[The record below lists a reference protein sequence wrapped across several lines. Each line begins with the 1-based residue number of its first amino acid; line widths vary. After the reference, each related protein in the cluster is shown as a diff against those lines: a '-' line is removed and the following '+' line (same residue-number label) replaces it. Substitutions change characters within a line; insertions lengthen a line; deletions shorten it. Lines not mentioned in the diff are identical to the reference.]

1 MASTASKAP
10 INKSFAEVAK
20 GTVEKPDFFDSAVS
34 DIKLPPSYPH
44 KRIPNT
50 KERFSFF
57 VDLQS
62 TDATQTEVADAMPT
76 SGIIGVNPRRSLQ
89 VVEFVCEDE
98 DTQKAMLETTFHVEG
113 KRSFLAIMPRHLLAP
128 TVLVKLSNVPYGR
141 EGTIKQAIRTHWN
154 SYGRILDIS
163 PCKYPGK
170 PWLTKR
176 WDILIQLSNGLKK
189 LTAPVVFQ
197 LNGYDDTIVCSWR
210 GSKKACLK
218 CKCAGHSTS
227 FCPGV
232 APKVGETVNPHQKI
246 DNNGQSE
253 KGKTKGP
260 EISSGFSV
268 EVPITPAAAQPPIT
282 ATTSTA
288 AGILRSPF
296 TTPVSP
302 APEEEIPA
310 WSLPRR
316 TPRPATPPTTHPSPI
331 TAGDSPQR
339 KIPRNQRQ
347 TRTMTRSQSSSSASM
362 QQPTIKKNTAAKGAK
377 PTWYF
382 VCSICE
388 SREHDALTCPQNP
401 TRSNTFAPLIT
412 DDDSHNDDGLVDDP
426 ME

>member
-10 INKSFAEVAK
+10 ITKSFAEVAK
-20 GTVEKPDFFDSAVS
+20 GTVEKPDFFNSAVS
-34 DIKLPPSYPH
+34 DITPPSYPH

-62 TDATQTEVADAMPT
+62 TDANQTEVADAMPT

-141 EGTIKQAIRTHWN
+141 EGAIKQAIRTHWN
-154 SYGRILDIS
+154 QYGQILDIS

-176 WDILIQLSNGLKK
+176 WDILIQLSDGLKK

-218 CKCAGHSTS
+218 CKCAGHSMS

-232 APKVGETVNPHQKI
+232 NPKVGETANPHQKI
-246 DNNGQSE
+246 DNNGSSE
-253 KGKTKGP
+253 KGKNKGS
-260 EISSGFSV
+260 ELSSDFSM
-268 EVPITPAAAQPPIT
+268 EVPIIPASAQPPLT

-288 AGILRSPF
+288 AGILVSPL
-296 TTPVSP
+296 TTPVPTVSGQKTF
-302 APEEEIPA
+302 EEIRQSIIDA
-310 WSLPRR
+310 EIEASRN
-316 TPRPATPPTTHPSPI
+316 RPTTPPTQHPSPV
-331 TAGDSPQR
+331 TAGDP
-339 KIPRNQRQ
+339 
-347 TRTMTRSQSSSSASM
+347 
-362 QQPTIKKNTAAKGAK
+362 
-377 PTWYF
+377 
-382 VCSICE
+382 
-388 SREHDALTCPQNP
+388 
-401 TRSNTFAPLIT
+401 
-412 DDDSHNDDGLVDDP
+412 
-426 ME
+426 

>member
-1 MASTASKAP
+1 M
-10 INKSFAEVAK
+10 
-20 GTVEKPDFFDSAVS
+20 
-34 DIKLPPSYPH
+34 
-44 KRIPNT
+44 
-50 KERFSFF
+50 
-57 VDLQS
+57 S
-62 TDATQTEVADAMPT
+62 TDATQTQVADAMPT
-76 SGIIGVNPRRSLQ
+76 SGIIRVNPCRGLQ

-98 DTQKAMLETTFHVEG
+98 ATQKTMLKTTFHVEG
-113 KRSFLAIMPRHLLAP
+113 KHLFMAVMPRHLLSP

-141 EGTIKQAIRTHWN
+141 EGTLKEAIEQHWN
-154 SYGRILDIS
+154 QHGQVLDIS
-163 PCKYPGK
+163 PCKFPGK

-176 WDILIQLSNGLKK
+176 WDVLIQLSDGLKK

-232 APKVGETVNPHQKI
+232 APKVGETANPHQKI

-253 KGKTKGP
+253 KGKIKGS
-260 EISSGFSV
+260 ELSSGFSM
-268 EVPITPAAAQPPIT
+268 EVPITPASAQPSLT

-302 APEEEIPA
+302 APQYETVPHIP
-310 WSLPRR
+310 SRFFN
-316 TPRPATPPTTHPSPI
+316 RPTTPPTLHPSPI

-347 TRTMTRSQSSSSASM
+347 TRTMTRSQSSSSK
-362 QQPTIKKNTAAKGAK
+362 QTQ
-377 PTWYF
+377 
-382 VCSICE
+382 
-388 SREHDALTCPQNP
+388 
-401 TRSNTFAPLIT
+401 SNTYAPLAT
-412 DDDSHNDDGLVDDP
+412 DDNSTNDGGTVDDP